1 MLQQMIEEKKI
12 ANTTHINSPTSQIG
26 KEYAKSSMLV
36 MSSHYEGFPMVMI
49 EAMACGLPAVCFD
62 FKCGPRDIIEE
73 GENGLIV
80 PDGDIEGL
88 AEALVRLMKDD
99 ELRKRMGENAKKVV
113 ETYSEEK
120 VMTKWVNLYEEAIA
134 YKSRS

>member
-1 MLQQMIEEKKI
+1 MLQGMIDERGLQECVRLN
-12 ANTTHINSPTSQIG
+12 APTKNIG
-26 KEYAKSSMLV
+26 KEYSESSMLV

-80 PDGDIEGL
+80 PDGDIGEL
-88 AEALVRLMKDD
+88 ADALVRLMKDD
-99 ELRKRMGENAKKVV
+99 ELRKRMGENAKKVI

-134 YKSRS
+134 DKSGN